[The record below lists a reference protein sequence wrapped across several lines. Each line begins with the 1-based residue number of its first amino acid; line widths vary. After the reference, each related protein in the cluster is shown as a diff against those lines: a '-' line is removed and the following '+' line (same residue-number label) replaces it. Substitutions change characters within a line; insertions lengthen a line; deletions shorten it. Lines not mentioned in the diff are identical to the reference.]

1 MVLGVEQLLYG
12 AFEEV
17 KGEFQFATAVTTR
30 DIEEIQTFLNEAVNS
45 SCEGVMVK
53 TLEQEA
59 TYEPAKR
66 SNNWLKLKKDY
77 MGG

>member
-1 MVLGVEQLLYG
+1 MHLSLSQFQSISSPVLSPSL
-12 AFEEV
+12 
-17 KGEFQFATAVTTR
+17 TP
-30 DIEEIQTFLNEAVNS
+30 
-45 SCEGVMVK
+45 SCEGCMVK

-77 MGG
+77 MEG